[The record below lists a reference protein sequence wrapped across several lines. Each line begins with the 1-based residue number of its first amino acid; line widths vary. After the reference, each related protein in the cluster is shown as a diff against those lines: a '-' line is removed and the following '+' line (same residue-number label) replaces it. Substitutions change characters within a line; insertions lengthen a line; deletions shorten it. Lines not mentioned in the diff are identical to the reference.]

1 MALESYKMVLTFSWF
16 KKQNH
21 NNSKEEYMTDTTCG
35 LQRLKV
41 FIIQPLLKK
50 KKKIADIWVCRLRCN
65 CIFQNHGWI
74 ATVGWLGTHV
84 WQGSTKASC
93 KTQLAMWTVQKKYG
107 MFFIICNCELRILYA
122 NDWPTLSLQGPE
134 SKCFRIWG
142 LYCLCHIAIVV
153 IVVFFL

>member
-50 KKKIADIWVCRLRCN
+50 KKRLPTSEYADCDVIAFFKIMAEL
-65 CIFQNHGWI
+65 
-74 ATVGWLGTHV
+74 
-84 WQGSTKASC
+84 
-93 KTQLAMWTVQKKYG
+93 QL
-107 MFFIICNCELRILYA
+107 
-122 NDWPTLSLQGPE
+122 
-134 SKCFRIWG
+134 
-142 LYCLCHIAIVV
+142 
-153 IVVFFL
+153 